1 MQLQLSLSISLKP
14 LKYIMEV
21 NNMPK
26 NQWVSPTNS
35 GWKVHG
41 EGSTR
46 ATKNFTNKTQA
57 IDFAKQIAKNQSSEL
72 IVQNKNGQ
80 IGMRFKK
87 ALHAANTIV
96 S

>member
-1 MQLQLSLSISLKP
+1 
-14 LKYIMEV
+14 
-21 NNMPK
+21 MPK

-35 GWKVHG
+35 GWKVHS

-80 IGMRFKK
+80 IGMKNSYGNDPFPPRDK
-87 ALHAANTIV
+87 N
-96 S
+96 